1 MMSLQKAQ
9 LCEYSPG
16 HGFDTIDTQGVDT
29 VVGGVK
35 LEPFEQK

>member
-16 HGFDTIDTQGVDT
+16 QGFDTIDTQGVDT

-35 LEPFEQK
+35 LEPFEQS